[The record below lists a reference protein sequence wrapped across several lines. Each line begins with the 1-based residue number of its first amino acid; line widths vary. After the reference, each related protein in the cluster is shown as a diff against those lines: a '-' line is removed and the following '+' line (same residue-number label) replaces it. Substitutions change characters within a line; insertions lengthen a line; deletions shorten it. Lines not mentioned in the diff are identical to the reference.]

1 MGHGGW
7 SGGSPEPLK
16 TGDNMTPKKSRT
28 TWVKVRVNEA
38 EREQYQRM
46 ATAADMP
53 LSDLIRQRMQQ
64 PIVAAPRAKQRRLR
78 TDTAD
83 PALMRQLAAIGN
95 NLNQLARA
103 ANRHGLRSTDTAMVL
118 AYLSGVQD
126 EIRALRESQPA
137 QENGGDDA
145 P

>member
-1 MGHGGW
+1 MP
-7 SGGSPEPLK
+7 S
-16 TGDNMTPKKSRT
+16 KKSRD
-28 TWVKVRVNEA
+28 TWVKVRINEA

-46 ATAADMP
+46 AAAADMP

-78 TDTAD
+78 TVTAD
-83 PALMRQLAAIGN
+83 PALMRQLAAMGN

-103 ANRHGLRSTDTAMVL
+103 ANRHGLRPTDTAMLL
-118 AYLSGVQD
+118 AYLAGVQD
-126 EIRALRESQPA
+126 ELRALRELKPA
-137 QENGGDDA
+137 PEEGADDA